1 MCSLITGQA
10 WHFAPCL
17 RVACASS
24 LLKRPPGMFII
35 SLVPTQ
41 DLNPAGKAT
50 LHSPNPF
57 PTTALLISPL
67 SGLVCPLPSLCYTC
81 PSSPLVPRIQPGSIS
96 VLPLFGDKPGT
107 EPGGLGYFFLSFP
120 LSMRPVSWVTGI
132 GRVAP
137 KPSETKESK
146 PNTAPHCW
154 VTPC

>member
-24 LLKRPPGMFII
+24 LLKCPPGIFIS

-57 PTTALLISPL
+57 STTALLISPL

-107 EPGGLGYFFLSFP
+107 EPGGLGYFFPFVSFIYATSV
-120 LSMRPVSWVTGI
+120 LGHRNWTSC
-132 GRVAP
+132 P